1 MKTGNEVGK
10 PNTVLA
16 VETCET
22 LLSLYDS
29 RTHLPTLSR
38 VQAHSHK
45 RTKPEAGE
53 RFAVLR
59 ERCR

>member
-29 RTHLPTLSR
+29 CTHHPI
-38 VQAHSHK
+38 
-45 RTKPEAGE
+45 
-53 RFAVLR
+53 
-59 ERCR
+59 

>member
-1 MKTGNEVGK
+1 MKIGNEEGN
-10 PNTVLA
+10 PNIVLA

-29 RTHLPTLSR
+29 RTHLPLVPR

-45 RTKPEAGE
+45 GTKPEAGE
-53 RFAVLR
+53 
-59 ERCR
+59 

>member
-1 MKTGNEVGK
+1 MKIGSELGK

-29 RTHLPTLSR
+29 HTHLPILSR
-38 VQAHSHK
+38 VQAHSHQG
-45 RTKPEAGE
+45 TKPEAGE

-59 ERCR
+59 ECCR

>member
-10 PNTVLA
+10 PNTVPA

-22 LLSLYDS
+22 LLSLYEG
-29 RTHLPTLSR
+29 RTHLPILSR

-45 RTKPEAGE
+45 GTKPEAGE
-53 RFAVLR
+53 
-59 ERCR
+59 

>member
-1 MKTGNEVGK
+1 MKIGKEEGK

-29 RTHLPTLSR
+29 RTHLPILSR

-45 RTKPEAGE
+45 WTKPEAGE
-53 RFAVLR
+53 
-59 ERCR
+59 